1 MARKQL
7 ITVPVDKVKPY
18 ENNPRLNDDAVDAV
32 KKSIEQCEYIAP
44 IICDEQMII
53 MGGHTRLKAL
63 KELGAKE
70 CEVLVVEGLSD
81 EQKRKYRLLDNKTGE
96 LALWDF
102 DKLAEELEGLDFGD
116 LELDW
121 GLSNFDYLSEL
132 LEDGLNNAD
141 GAEPQNFSVTFTF
154 DKSLKDRWDNFVGA
168 YGKDA
173 MQAVIE
179 KAMEGGSQ

>member
-1 MARKQL
+1 MVKSMTTLPIEQ
-7 ITVPVDKVKPY
+7 IKPY
-18 ENNPRLNDDAVDAV
+18 ENNPRLNDDAVEAV
-32 KKSIEQCEYIAP
+32 RKSMEQCGYIAP
-44 IICDEQMII
+44 IVVDEN
-53 MGGHTRLKAL
+53 GVVLAGHTRLKAL
-63 KELGAKE
+63 QEMGAKE
-70 CEVLVVEGLSD
+70 CEVLEVAGLSD
-81 EQKRKYRLLDNKTGE
+81 DEKRKYRLLDNKTGE

-102 DKLAEELEGLDFGD
+102 DKLAEELEGLDFEN

-121 GLSNFDYLSEL
+121 GLSDFDYLSEL

>member
-1 MARKQL
+1 MVRKQL

-44 IICDEQMII
+44 IICDEQMVI

-102 DKLAEELEGLDFGD
+102 DKLAEELEGLDFEN

-121 GLSNFDYLSEL
+121 WKDMPELDIEDDEPIEHDEVTLHESISVVVECENDQQAEEIFDEL
-132 LEDGLNNAD
+132 TEAGYKCRISTL
-141 GAEPQNFSVTFTF
+141 
-154 DKSLKDRWDNFVGA
+154 
-168 YGKDA
+168 
-173 MQAVIE
+173 
-179 KAMEGGSQ
+179 